1 MSQVPLTDTLLSDRS
16 IEVNVYLEFLKV
28 AVERRAV
35 LSAQDGELRF
45 PLTLELTHTL
55 KANLVLLLYSAMEAT
70 LVQLL
75 DEMHDVI
82 GANCSSVDSLN
93 AQLLRVVLKTVKKD
107 SKSTVLS
114 SASPLH
120 ASLFRYW
127 MDDWTNR
134 TSGKDKRVDG
144 ISGSVD
150 SMVIYEQ
157 LKKFGVVAKTP
168 NDRPPA
174 HLTDAALQKVKN
186 NRNEL
191 AHGEKSFTDLGRELA
206 VPTLETDSLAVFDTL
221 RRIAAEVDNYLQ
233 GQRYLALPAHT
244 VAVSVA
250 TIGTEA

>member
-1 MSQVPLTDTLLSDRS
+1 MSQIPLTESLLSDRNT
-16 IEVNVYLEFLKV
+16 EVTAYLEFLKV

-35 LSAQDGELRF
+35 LSAKDGELQF

-70 LVQLL
+70 LIQLL
-75 DEMHDVI
+75 DEMHDAI
-82 GANCSSVDSLN
+82 GANCSSADALN
-93 AQLLRVVLKTVKKD
+93 AQLLRVVLRTVKKD
-107 SKSTVLS
+107 SKTTVLS

-120 ASLFRYW
+120 TSLFRYW
-127 MDDWTNR
+127 MDDWTSR

-150 SMVIYEQ
+150 SLVFYEQ

-174 HLTDAALQKVKN
+174 HLTDATLQKVKT

-191 AHGEKSFTDLGRELA
+191 AHGEKSFTDLGRDLSVESLA
-206 VPTLETDSLAVFDTL
+206 TDSSTVFDTL
-221 RRIAAEVDNYLQ
+221 RNIATEVDNYLRD
-233 GQRYLALPAHT
+233 QRYLAQPPAA
-244 VAVSVA
+244 AVSPETA
-250 TIGTEA
+250 GTEA

>member
-1 MSQVPLTDTLLSDRS
+1 MRQVPLTESLLSDRS
-16 IEVNVYLEFLKV
+16 SEVTAYLEFLKV
-28 AVERRAV
+28 AVERRAI
-35 LSAQDGELRF
+35 LSAMDGELQF

-75 DEMHDVI
+75 DEMHDAI
-82 GANCSSVDSLN
+82 GANCSSVDALN

-107 SKSTVLS
+107 SKTTVLS

-120 ASLFRYW
+120 TSLFRYW
-127 MDDWTNR
+127 MDDWTSR

-150 SMVIYEQ
+150 SLVFYEQ

-174 HLTDAALQKVKN
+174 HLTDAALQKVKT

-191 AHGEKSFTDLGRELA
+191 AHGEKSFTDLGRELSVGSLA
-206 VPTLETDSLAVFDTL
+206 TDSLAVFDTL
-221 RRIAAEVDNYLQ
+221 RNIATEVDNYLQ
-233 GQRYLALPAHT
+233 DQRYLAQPPA
-244 VAVSVA
+244 AVMSPETA
-250 TIGTEA
+250 GTEA

>member
-1 MSQVPLTDTLLSDRS
+1 MRQVPLTKSLLSDRS
-16 IEVNVYLEFLKV
+16 TEVTAYLEFLKV

-35 LSAQDGELRF
+35 LSAKDGELQF

-70 LVQLL
+70 LIQLL
-75 DEMHDVI
+75 DEMHDAI
-82 GANCSSVDSLN
+82 GANCSSADALN

-107 SKSTVLS
+107 SKTTVLS

-127 MDDWTNR
+127 MDDWTSR

-150 SMVIYEQ
+150 SLVFYEQ
-157 LKKFGVVAKTP
+157 LKKFGVVAQTP

-174 HLTDAALQKVKN
+174 HLTDAALQKMKT

-191 AHGEKSFTDLGRELA
+191 AHGEKSFTDLGRDLSVES
-206 VPTLETDSLAVFDTL
+206 LETDSKAVFDTL
-221 RRIAAEVDNYLQ
+221 GNIATEVDNYLRE
-233 GQRYLALPAHT
+233 QRYLAQPPAAT
-244 VAVSVA
+244 VSPETAA
-250 TIGTEA
+250 TEA